1 MSTTYGYARVSTLG
15 QSLEEQRDDLE
26 RYGVE
31 PENLFEDKFTGR
43 SMDRPGLE
51 KLKGVVKKGD
61 VIAVT
66 KLDRLG
72 RRTKDVLE
80 LIDWC
85 RDKGVTLD
93 IQNVGRLKP
102 DEDDPTTRLL
112 WTMLAAFADMER
124 DLIVQR
130 TQEGKAIARK
140 DPNWREGRPRITT
153 THKDHK
159 IVDYA
164 ASHSVKETAEMAGV
178 SERTVYRIMRRVKEE
193 REAARKEG

>member
-1 MSTTYGYARVSTLG
+1 MATTYGYARVSTMG
-15 QSLEEQRDDLE
+15 QSLEEQREDLL
-26 RYGVE
+26 RYAVK
-31 PENLFEDKFTGR
+31 PENIFTDKFTGR

-51 KLKGVVKKGD
+51 KLKKVVKPGD

-72 RRTKDVLE
+72 RRTKDVLD

-85 RDKGVTLD
+85 RERGVTLD
-93 IQNVGRLKP
+93 IQNVGRISPK
-102 DEDDPTTRLL
+102 DDDPTTRLL

-153 THKDHK
+153 TSKDHK

-164 ASHSVKETAEMAGV
+164 ANHSVNETAEMAGV
-178 SERTVYRIMRRVKEE
+178 SESTIYRVLRRVRAA
-193 REAARKEG
+193 REVRKEG